1 MSCFTVAFS
10 SVFANVIYMSSAV
23 FKKCSNFYVEK
34 ITVKFVMNY
43 LFTMQR
49 GKNSFDHRDAEINFH
64 GGQIDKTYKFSEIT
78 FGKTCGQKW
87 LKLTRYR
94 QRSTT
99 AIDNKLFFPVSRW
112 IETLTFYSSLVWNSL
127 TLKEW
132 TTFSKEQYWKIF
144 NFSPKIL

>member
-1 MSCFTVAFS
+1 MSCLTVAFS

-64 GGQIDKTYKFSEIT
+64 GSQIDKTNKFSEIT
-78 FGKTCGQKW
+78 FGKTCGQK
-87 LKLTRYR
+87 
-94 QRSTT
+94 
-99 AIDNKLFFPVSRW
+99 
-112 IETLTFYSSLVWNSL
+112 
-127 TLKEW
+127 
-132 TTFSKEQYWKIF
+132 
-144 NFSPKIL
+144 